1 MNENKLT
8 SYNFLA
14 TLTENGQDLYT
25 AVYIPICKRALSKF
39 SQKGKEYGSD
49 IDIQNEIHK
58 LYGLNVPITIVRQL
72 IKASA
77 KNFSKKEKQ
86 EASIEIYENGKNFKL
101 KFFSFN
107 QLEKI
112 YNQLASDSA
121 LLQKAFEHY
130 HFDCSDED
138 ITSTD
143 APKFVDFIDKY
154 KNKLSHFFAGE
165 SLDGED
171 IDNSYLTQVQFIEFI
186 EINNRFLYE
195 LAEKIYFGSV
205 IAGYLESGID
215 LNAKFLSNEEYFFD
229 TQLILRALDL
239 QNESDTQPVKE
250 LIELIHKLNGKAKFL
265 GITLSEVSHVIDVA
279 IENYNKN
286 TPTTTINEACL
297 RLGKNKSW
305 LISFNN
311 NIEENIKKNL
321 GLELET
327 ISKGNIEKYKKS
339 KDIKELQGTRKKSA
353 NAEHDV
359 LAYLYIRD
367 KRESLVRSIQKA
379 KFWFVSANKT
389 LYQFNISKN
398 SQGVISEIILP
409 DTLTSLL
416 WLKGNRNLDKTI
428 KKVGLSELM
437 LQTLHEEIASKEL
450 INELHSTVKENA
462 DVSDSDYDVLLSSV
476 AHQSAKRIQKLIV
489 LADENKERFNEK
501 IHQTIA
507 KERER
512 KKKEG
517 KLRQETFENLQKE
530 STEKLK
536 VKEQLSQIE
545 EKLKATEKSNANE
558 LLILKKEID
567 NQKEELIKQKSE
579 IRKSKRAIFV
589 ILISIILFI
598 VVLISIEAWSEMKL
612 ILAGITGLGGLWGFF
627 SLIINVYKM
636 TKD

>member
-1 MNENKLT
+1 MDDNKLT

-14 TLTENGQDLYT
+14 TLTENGQDLYST
-25 AVYIPICKRALSKF
+25 VYIPICKRALSKF

-49 IDIQNEIHK
+49 IDIQNEIHE

-72 IKASA
+72 IKATA
-77 KNFSKKEKQ
+77 KSLSRKEKQ
-86 EASIEIYENGKNFKL
+86 EASIEIYENGKSFKI
-101 KFFSFN
+101 KIFSFN
-107 QLEKI
+107 RLEKI
-112 YNQLASDSA
+112 YNQIASDSA

-130 HFDCSDED
+130 YCDCSDED
-138 ITSTD
+138 LAQIE
-143 APKFVDFIDKY
+143 APKFVDFIDNH

-165 SLDGED
+165 ELDGED
-171 IDNSYLTQVQFIEFI
+171 IDKSYLIQVQFIEYV
-186 EINNRFLYE
+186 EINNRYLYE
-195 LAEKIYFGSV
+195 LAERIYFGSV

-215 LNAKFLSNEEYFFD
+215 LNAKFLSNEEYFID

-239 QNESDTQPVKE
+239 QNESDTMPAKE
-250 LIELIHKLNGKAKFL
+250 LIELIHKLNGKTKFL
-265 GITLSEVSHVIDVA
+265 GITLSEVSHVIEVA

-286 TPTTTINEACL
+286 TPLTTINEACL

-305 LISFNN
+305 LISFNS
-311 NIEENIKKNL
+311 NIEENIKKTL

-359 LAYLYIRD
+359 LAYLHIRD
-367 KRESLVRSIQKA
+367 KRETLVRSIQKA
-379 KFWFVSANKT
+379 RYWFVSANKT

-416 WLKGNRNLDKTI
+416 WLKGNRNLDKTL

-462 DVSDSDYDVLLSSV
+462 DISDGDYDALLTSV
-476 AHQSAKRIQKLIV
+476 AHQSTKRIQKLID

-512 KKKEG
+512 KKKEA
-517 KLRQETFENLQKE
+517 KLKQETLENLQKE

-536 VKEQLSQIE
+536 VKEQLYEIE
-545 EKLKATEKSNANE
+545 EKLKVSEKSNANE
-558 LLILKKEID
+558 LLQLKQEID
-567 NQKEELIKQKSE
+567 NQKDELRKHKTE
-579 IRKSKRAIFV
+579 LRKSKRAIF
-589 ILISIILFI
+589 ILLISIILLVF
-598 VVLISIEAWSEMKL
+598 VLISIEAWNEIKL
-612 ILAGITGLGGLWGFF
+612 VLTGITGLGGLWGFF
-627 SLIINVYKM
+627 SLIINLYKM
-636 TKD
+636 TKE